1 MCSPATCRQCGGVT
15 WTGCGSHVDQ
25 VMAGVPA
32 ERRCACSSAGDD
44 KPQGSALRR
53 LLRR

>member
-1 MCSPATCRQCGGVT
+1 MCSPAPCRQCGGVT

-25 VMAGVPA
+25 VMANVPA
-32 ERRCACSSAGDD
+32 ERRCACPAGD

-53 LLRR
+53 LFRR